1 MQQALETFLN
11 AIEATPSLLALD
23 GALRYV
29 FPLLALDD
37 SAAVRKVAAAVPTR
51 AGGLG
56 VARRTHRR
64 PYPRH
69 ALGEPDRAGKGL

>member
-11 AIEATPSLLALD
+11 TIESTPSLLALD

-29 FPLLALDD
+29 FP
-37 SAAVRKVAAAVPTR
+37 TR
-51 AGGLG
+51 AGCLG